1 MRVFLR
7 VSNFEAIGPC
17 HSKNRSRGIST
28 SIMLRA
34 PEKGR
39 VEKKGRFTIIDLPS
53 DVPSPSAAFG
63 HDTPTSLSNDDA
75 FDADAPL
82 QKTRVKQKGR
92 FTIIDLNPTTPS
104 PERNAHKTF
113 EDERE
118 KVPEAKPRAPLSTPL
133 TVDQS
138 LARIGAHAHA
148 CCHHRASLVHNQAN
162 DIAPLCTLPFP
173 TESNSQVIVNSPVV
187 VLPLAQYQQQLAL
200 LSTLQQENRDLHTI
214 TATLQ
219 DQQRQ
224 LFELLRSFQK
234 ASPPSPMP

>member
-1 MRVFLR
+1 MQ
-7 VSNFEAIGPC
+7 
-17 HSKNRSRGIST
+17 
-28 SIMLRA
+28 RA
-34 PEKGR
+34 AEKGR

-63 HDTPTSLSNDDA
+63 HDTPTSSSNDDA

-113 EDERE
+113 EDESDT
-118 KVPEAKPRAPLSTPL
+118 VPEAKPRAPLSTPL
-133 TVDQS
+133 PLAIDPS
-138 LARIGAHAHA
+138 LVPATHAPS
-148 CCHHRASLVHNQAN
+148 CCHHRASLVHNHPHTFS
-162 DIAPLCTLPFP
+162 PLCTLPFP
-173 TESNSQVIVNSPVV
+173 NESNSQVVLNSPVV

-200 LSTLQQENRDLHTI
+200 LTTLQQENRELHTI

-234 ASPPSPMP
+234 VSPPSPMP